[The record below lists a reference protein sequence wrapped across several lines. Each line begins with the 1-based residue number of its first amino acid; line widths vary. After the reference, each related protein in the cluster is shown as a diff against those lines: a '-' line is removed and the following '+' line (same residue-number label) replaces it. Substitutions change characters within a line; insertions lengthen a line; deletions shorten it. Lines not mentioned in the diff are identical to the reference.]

1 MSVVERIKSLCE
13 SKQTTITALER
24 DLGFG
29 KGILRKWDE
38 VAPNSDK
45 LQKVADYF
53 HVSVDYL
60 LGRDDKDEKDIA
72 RTMEKIKRQ
81 LLTDQGLM
89 FDGEILDEETAK
101 LLLEE
106 IERQERIV
114 KAVNKKYIPKKY
126 R

>member
-24 DLGFG
+24 DLGLG

-38 VAPNSDK
+38 VSPNSDK
-45 LQKVADYF
+45 LQKIADYF
-53 HVSVDYL
+53 HVTVDYL
-60 LGRDDKDEKDIA
+60 LGRDKKDEKDIA

-81 LLTDQGLM
+81 LLTEQGLM

-114 KAVNKKYIPKKY
+114 KAVNKKYTPKKY